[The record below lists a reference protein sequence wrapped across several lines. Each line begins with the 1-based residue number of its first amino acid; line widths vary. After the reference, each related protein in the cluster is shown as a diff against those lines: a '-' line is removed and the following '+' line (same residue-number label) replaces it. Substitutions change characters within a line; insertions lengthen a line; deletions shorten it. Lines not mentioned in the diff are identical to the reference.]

1 MTAASCARG
10 SRSSSTTTIRR
21 RGSWPPSTR
30 RSTSCAWCRWRS
42 WPGRRSVP
50 AVAAPHDLPQLP
62 VRRNTLLLS
71 AALAANS
78 GMLQLSAAVASLTLV
93 LVLGVDQL
101 LGLGPAIVLASGALA
116 ALPAG
121 RAMDRFGRVPVL
133 AAGFATGGLGGAL
146 AGLGSSAE
154 SAPVVLLG
162 LVCVGA
168 ASGTALLARTAA
180 GDMYPPERRARGIAL
195 VLFGAVFGAILGPL
209 VFSPLL
215 ADHELDGDS
224 LALLWWASAGFMA
237 VALALVLFVRP
248 DPKRIGELLHV
259 TDDPAE
265 SRTAAPLS
273 EIIRRPGVLPAL
285 VAGQASFAVMVG
297 IMTLTGSVVVDHHHH
312 AAHSVFP
319 IIGAHVLGMYALVLV
334 IGALIDRIGRT
345 PALTGGLLVMA
356 VAALSLL
363 WVESV
368 PATAVSLFALGIGWN
383 LSFVAATATLA
394 DCAAPWE
401 RGKLLGF
408 NDLLAGLTGAT
419 LALAGGLALSALG
432 VAALAVGGAVL
443 VLTPAV
449 WIFRAPLPNP
459 ALAADEAAL

>member
-1 MTAASCARG
+1 MQEL
-10 SRSSSTTTIRR
+10 
-21 RGSWPPSTR
+21 
-30 RSTSCAWCRWRS
+30 
-42 WPGRRSVP
+42 
-50 AVAAPHDLPQLP
+50 H

-133 AAGFATGGLGGAL
+133 AAGFATGGIGGAL
-146 AGLGSSAE
+146 AGLGSTLE
-154 SAPVVLLG
+154 SAPVVLVG
-162 LVCVGA
+162 LVCVGM

-224 LALLWWASAGFMA
+224 LALLWWASVAFMA
-237 VALALVLFVRP
+237 VAFVLVLFVRP
-248 DPKRIGELLHV
+248 DPKRIGELLH
-259 TDDPAE
+259 THDDETVDRTPA
-265 SRTAAPLS
+265 SLR
-273 EIIRRPGVLPAL
+273 EIVRRPGVIPSL

-312 AAHSVFP
+312 AGHSVFP

-334 IGALIDRIGRT
+334 IGSLIDRIGRT
-345 PALTGGLLVMA
+345 PSLAGGLLVMA
-356 VAALSLL
+356 VSSLSLL
-363 WVESV
+363 WVTGV
-368 PATAVSLFALGIGWN
+368 GVTAVALFGLGIGWN

-408 NDLLAGLTGAT
+408 NDLLAGMTGAT
-419 LALAGGLALSALG
+419 LALVGGLALSAIG
-432 VAALAVGGAVL
+432 VAALAIGGAVL
-443 VLTPAV
+443 VIAPAL
-449 WIFRAPLPNP
+449 WILRTPLPRQ

>member
-1 MTAASCARG
+1 M
-10 SRSSSTTTIRR
+10 
-21 RGSWPPSTR
+21 PE
-30 RSTSCAWCRWRS
+30 
-42 WPGRRSVP
+42 
-50 AVAAPHDLPQLP
+50 LP

-71 AALAANS
+71 ASLAANS

-133 AAGFATGGLGGAL
+133 AAGFATGGVGGAL
-146 AGLGSSAE
+146 AGLGSTLE
-154 SAPVVLLG
+154 SAPVVLAG
-162 LVCVGA
+162 LVGVGM

-215 ADHELDGDS
+215 AGHELDGDS
-224 LALLWWASAGFMA
+224 LALLWWASVGFMA
-237 VALALVLFVRP
+237 VAFVLVLFVRP
-248 DPKRIGELLHV
+248 DPKRIGELLH
-259 TDDPAE
+259 THDDE
-265 SRTAAPLS
+265 SIDRTPAPLR
-273 EIIRRPGVLPAL
+273 EIVRRPGVIPSL

-312 AAHSVFP
+312 AGSSVFP
-319 IIGAHVLGMYALVLV
+319 IIGAHVTGMYALVLV
-334 IGALIDRIGRT
+334 IGTLIDRIGRT
-345 PALTGGLLVMA
+345 PALAGGLLVMA
-356 VAALSLL
+356 ASALSLL
-363 WVESV
+363 WVTGV
-368 PATAVSLFALGIGWN
+368 AVTAVALFGLGIGWN

-408 NDLLAGLTGAT
+408 NDLLAGMTGAA
-419 LALAGGLALSALG
+419 LALVGGVALAAIG
-432 VAALAVGGAVL
+432 VAALAIGGAVL
-443 VLTPAV
+443 VIAPAL
-449 WIFRAPLPNP
+449 WILRAPLPRR
-459 ALAADEAAL
+459 ALPADEAAL